1 MAKFM
6 LMHKGDVVTVPLPAA
21 FGFAESVCDLW
32 VEGSFEQVSELC
44 AAWPVLQPHE
54 IKYGGISDADYVLPA
69 GAFALYV
76 RLCEPIG
83 APP

>member
-6 LMHKGDVVTVPLPAA
+6 LMHKGDAVTVPLPAA
-21 FGFAESVCDLW
+21 YGFGESVCELW

-44 AAWPVLQPHE
+44 AAWPVLQPHK
-54 IKYGGISDADYVLPA
+54 IKCDISDADYVLPV

-76 RLCEPIG
+76 RLCELIG
-83 APP
+83 DPP